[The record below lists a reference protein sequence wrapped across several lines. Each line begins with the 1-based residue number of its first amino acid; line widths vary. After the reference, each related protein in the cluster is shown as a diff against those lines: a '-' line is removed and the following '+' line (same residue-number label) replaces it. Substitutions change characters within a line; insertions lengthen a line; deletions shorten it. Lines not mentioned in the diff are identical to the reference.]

1 MNVLGGADNVLLN
14 FNRNQQNEATSVRRL
29 ASGLRIQSAADDPS
43 GLTISESLKTNI
55 TGLQQSVNNVQTA
68 GNLLNVV
75 DNALNSVVGILQ
87 RIRSLTVESRSD
99 INSST
104 QLQAIQTEINQLL
117 QEVNKIGSST
127 NFNGLSL
134 LNGAFDTSAATQNR
148 IVQIASPLLNAN
160 GSNGSPNVSNYDGL
174 GNAGPLVPTVTT
186 PGSTFTPAIVVFQV
200 TGYSANAIDYKSGTN
215 VGPGDYVQVTS
226 YGTSSNFGPAPEY
239 IDPNAQPINAG
250 IYPAPG
256 APVDY
261 AEPGGGGSVASLAF
275 TLANLTPQDVG
286 ATVAFE
292 GILGKAAGTGHALNV
307 NDGGVEGST
316 VGLSLPTINTD
327 QLGLSGI
334 SVLAPGTV
342 MYNPATG
349 NYDIFGQSSS
359 NNLAAADAQFKVDQ
373 ALQTIGSTQAQVGA
387 QMVALQQDSN
397 NAGIG
402 IVNYTASQSMIA
414 DTNIASTVTDF
425 TRQQILTSV
434 GTSVLSSMQVSATTL
449 TSLLFSAKR

>member
-1 MNVLGGADNVLLN
+1 MNILGGADQVLLN
-14 FNRNQQNEATSVRRL
+14 FNRNQQSEATSVSRL

-43 GLTISESLKTNI
+43 GLAISESLKTRVN
-55 TGLQQSVNNVQTA
+55 GLQQAVTNVQT
-68 GNLLNVV
+68 GSNLLTVV
-75 DNALNSVVGILQ
+75 DNALSSVSGILQ

-104 QLQAIQTEINQLL
+104 QLQAIQSEINQLL
-117 QEVNKIGSST
+117 QEVNKIGEST

-134 LNGAFDTSAATQNR
+134 LNGAYDTSAATQNQV
-148 IVQIASPLLNAN
+148 VQIASPLLNAD
-160 GSNGSPNVSNYDGL
+160 GSIGSPNVSNYDGA

-186 PGSTFTPAIVVFQV
+186 PGGAFTPAIVVFQV

-226 YGTSSNFGPAPEY
+226 YSTASNFGPAPEY
-239 IDPNAQPINAG
+239 VDPNAQPVNAG

-261 AEPGGGGSVASLAF
+261 AEPGGGGSVSSLAF

-292 GILGKAAGTGHALNV
+292 GIAGKAAGGGNALNI
-307 NDGGVEGST
+307 NDGGSEGTT
-316 VGLSLPTINTD
+316 VSLSLPTINSN

-334 SVLAPGTV
+334 SVLPPGTV
-342 MYNPATG
+342 MYDPATG
-349 NYDIFGQSSS
+349 NFDIFGQSSS
-359 NNLAAADAQFKVDQ
+359 NNLAAADAQFKVDM
-373 ALQTIGSTQAQVGA
+373 ALQTIGTTQAQVGA
-387 QMVALQQDSN
+387 QMVAMQQDSN
-397 NAGIG
+397 NAGTS

-414 DTNIASTVTDF
+414 DTNVATTVSDL

-434 GTSVLSSMQVSATTL
+434 GTSVLSSMQVSATSL
-449 TSLLFSAKR
+449 TSLLISKL